1 MTTTFEEAEMTAML
15 SEARALDY
23 AGLRTR
29 IAGDVVLPGDSNW
42 DEARQAW
49 NLAAD
54 QRPAAVAIPE
64 SADDVKAIVDFARE
78 SGLRIA
84 PQGTG
89 HNSLPLREL
98 EQTILVK
105 THRMRAVAIDAD
117 SERAWV
123 QAGVLWMEV
132 TAAAA
137 EHGLAALAGSS
148 PDVGVVGYSLG
159 GGISW
164 LARKHGLAA
173 NNITAIE
180 LVTADGELVRADAEH
195 NADLFWALR
204 GGGGSFGIVTALE
217 FRLFPL
223 AEVYGGVLFF
233 PVERASIVLQ
243 AWREWVETVPDDVT
257 SVGRILNFPPIP
269 DIPEPMRGNS
279 FVVVEAVSLL
289 GAAAT
294 DALLAPLRALGPAMD
309 TFGAIPVEKL
319 HHLHMDPEHPVPG
332 TGDGMMLS
340 ELTPEAVDAFV
351 GVTGSGNDTLLL
363 SAEIRHAGGALARR
377 DPRNGALASIDAA
390 FVVFAV
396 GMAITPEMKAAV
408 EARVDEVKEAL
419 APWDSGSDYLN
430 FSERPRDGRRFY
442 RAETYHRLRA
452 IKTQRDPG
460 HLFRS
465 NHPIP
470 PATPRPVRPRL
481 RRIGRPAPRTA
492 ARA

>member
-1 MTTTFEEAEMTAML
+1 MTTTLQEAEMTALL
-15 SEARALDY
+15 SARELDY
-23 AGLRTR
+23 AGLHAR
-29 IAGDVVLPGDSNW
+29 IDGDVVVPGDENW

-89 HNSLPLREL
+89 HNSLPLRDL
-98 EQTILVK
+98 EGTILVK
-105 THRMRAVAIDAD
+105 THRMRAVSIDAER
-117 SERAWV
+117 ERAWV

-137 EHGLAALAGSS
+137 EHGLGALAGSS

-173 NNITAIE
+173 NNVTAVE
-180 LVTADGELVRADAEH
+180 LVTADGNLVRADAEH

-204 GGGGSFGIVTALE
+204 GGGGSFGVVTALE

-223 AEVYGGVLFF
+223 TEVYGGVLFF
-233 PVERASIVLQ
+233 PVERASVVLQ
-243 AWREWVETVPDDVT
+243 SWREWVETVPEEVT

-269 DIPEPMRGNS
+269 DIPEPLRGGS

-289 GAAAT
+289 TVAAT
-294 DALLAPLRALGPAMD
+294 DELLEPLRALGPAMD
-309 TFGAIPVEKL
+309 TFGPIPMDKL

-351 GVTGSGNDTLLL
+351 AVTGPGTGTLLL
-363 SAEIRHAGGALARR
+363 STEIRHAGGALARR
-377 DPRNGALASIDAA
+377 DPGNGALASIDAR

-396 GMAITPEMKAAV
+396 GMAMTPEMKAAV

-452 IKTQRDPG
+452 IKTKHDPG

-465 NHPIP
+465 SHPIP
-470 PATPRPVRPRL
+470 PATKRPAPARL
-481 RRIGRPAPRTA
+481 RRIGRPAPRAA
-492 ARA
+492 ARV